1 MSRRASDLADCEDI
15 CLRETQFVCRT
26 MAFTGG
32 RGGDNCDLTDRDFR
46 DLSYRDMEEDRDWD
60 IIERTR
66 CVKILTQLLYSD
78 LFYDPGIL
86 ASVGTA
92 WALWTTTMT

>member
-1 MSRRASDLADCEDI
+1 MDTELTFHRYWGRASDLADCEDI

-66 CVKILTQLLYSD
+66 CVKTLTDSSLILCSFL
-78 LFYDPGIL
+78 
-86 ASVGTA
+86 
-92 WALWTTTMT
+92 

>member
-1 MSRRASDLADCEDI
+1 
-15 CLRETQFVCRT
+15 

-66 CVKILTQLLYSD
+66 CVKTLTQLSYSD
-78 LFYDPGIL
+78 LFHDPGIL

-92 WALWTTTMT
+92 WALWITTMT